1 MKDWS
6 SACGNPYTL
15 ILHLKRPK
23 NLPKL
28 WEPAAQTHRTI
39 SPPKRNTAAS
49 SSLERYRRTERDTE
63 EQDGAAPA
71 AHAAPH
77 TDPAADGT
85 AFTLTTKI
93 EEVKVDIS
101 LIRHDMTKLRERVT
115 EAETRIGQ
123 AVDTLYPLQHSYEDL
138 QRQLQQLA
146 QKHDDLENRSR
157 RSNLRFIGLPEGA
170 DPATFLEQLL
180 INAYGR
186 DTFSTTF
193 VVERA
198 HQMPARRPPEG
209 VPPRT
214 FIAKLLNFKD
224 RDAVLRMA
232 RLKGN
237 IPFQSG
243 FISAF
248 PDFSA
253 EVQRQRARFTEVKRC
268 LRAHHIKYAMLF
280 PARLHVAGE
289 DRVHFFEDPTLASEW
304 IDQQDA
310 ARNSPA

>member
-1 MKDWS
+1 
-6 SACGNPYTL
+6 
-15 ILHLKRPK
+15 
-23 NLPKL
+23 
-28 WEPAAQTHRTI
+28 
-39 SPPKRNTAAS
+39 
-49 SSLERYRRTERDTE
+49 
-63 EQDGAAPA
+63 
-71 AHAAPH
+71 
-77 TDPAADGT
+77 
-85 AFTLTTKI
+85 
-93 EEVKVDIS
+93 
-101 LIRHDMTKLRERVT
+101 MTKLRERVT
-115 EAETRIGQ
+115 EAETRIGR
-123 AVDTLYPLQHSYEDL
+123 AEDIIHPLQHSCEDL
-138 QRQLQQLA
+138 QRQIQQLA

-170 DPATFLEQLL
+170 EGTDPATFLEKLL
-180 INAYGR
+180 INTYGR

-198 HQMPARRPPEG
+198 HRMPARRPPEG
-209 VPPRT
+209 APPRT

-253 EVQRQRARFTEVKRC
+253 EVQRQRARFTEVKRR
-268 LRAHHIKYAMLF
+268 LRVHHIKYAMLF
-280 PARLHVAGE
+280 PARLRVVGE
-289 DRVHFFEDPTLASEW
+289 DRVHFFEDPAMASEW

-310 ARNSPA
+310 ARNRPA